1 MARGKRPVGL
11 FKYDNI
17 EKTEKNFMYL
27 NLKSSNCYNCNF
39 SKSKFDFVSFR
50 GAHFKK
56 CSFKEC
62 SFKGAEFIGSNL
74 KGSKLKK
81 AIFENAIFEGANLDG
96 VNFEDATYINTIFVD
111 CNVEDAKNF
120 DFGNE
125 GIRIYDE
132 MPEIEISEELKNTIK
147 ICMENEFIKK
157 SRVFDDKN
165 GNINTL
171 TVMILLEHFHEESL
185 INRLNVIKE
194 EIDKDFYTLSYI
206 IKYLEKVS

>member
-74 KGSKLKK
+74 KGSKFKK
-81 AIFENAIFEGANLDG
+81 AIFENAIFEGANLDD

-132 MPEIEISEELKNTIK
+132 MPEIQISEELKIQLKAVWKMNSLKNLVYLMIK
-147 ICMENEFIKK
+147 M
-157 SRVFDDKN
+157 V
-165 GNINTL
+165 T
-171 TVMILLEHFHEESL
+171 
-185 INRLNVIKE
+185 
-194 EIDKDFYTLSYI
+194 
-206 IKYLEKVS
+206 